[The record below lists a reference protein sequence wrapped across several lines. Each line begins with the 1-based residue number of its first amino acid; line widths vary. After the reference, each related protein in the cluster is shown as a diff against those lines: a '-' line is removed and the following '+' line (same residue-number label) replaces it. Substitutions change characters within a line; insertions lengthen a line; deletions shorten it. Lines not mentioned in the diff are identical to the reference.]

1 VVLHDE
7 NALLE
12 VNPAAVRI
20 MRRRGAQ
27 ELLGK
32 HPAEMAPPLQPSGE
46 SSAELGRK
54 YVAECLT
61 QGSARFD
68 WMACAP
74 NGEEIPLEVTL
85 TRIEWSG
92 RQVIQALITDITER
106 KRAQAALAESEARF
120 SAAFEAS
127 PILIVIARMSDQ
139 KYVLVNDAFVNWSG
153 CAREELLG
161 RHSTEFGLWE
171 SQDGATRFGRIC
183 GAPVPSAN
191 GNAASEIGGAT

>member
-1 VVLHDE
+1 
-7 NALLE
+7 
-12 VNPAAVRI
+12 
-20 MRRRGAQ
+20 
-27 ELLGK
+27 
-32 HPAEMAPPLQPSGE
+32 MAPPFQPNGE

-54 YVAECLT
+54 YIEECMT
-61 QGSARFD
+61 SGSARFD

-92 RQVIQALITDITER
+92 RQVIQAFITDITER

-153 CAREELLG
+153 FAREEILG
-161 RHSTEFGLWE
+161 RELDRVRHLGIPGRARRGL
-171 SQDGATRFGRIC
+171 GGFAT
-183 GAPVPSAN
+183 PTVPSAN
-191 GNAASEIGGAT
+191 GNAGSEIGGATEPRC